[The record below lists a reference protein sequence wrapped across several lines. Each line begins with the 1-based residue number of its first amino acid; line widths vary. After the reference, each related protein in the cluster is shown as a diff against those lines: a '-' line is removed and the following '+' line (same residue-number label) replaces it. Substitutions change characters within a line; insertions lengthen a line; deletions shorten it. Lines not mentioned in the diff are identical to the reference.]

1 LPPKV
6 TFTNVKTL
14 PTRIKIAR
22 SPAIPPLDDASAP
35 KAFAQLY
42 QLVSSGLH
50 PFSSKLGLNCT
61 VLLHGAR
68 GIGKKTVIDWVA
80 DLAGIHVMEVNC
92 FDIASDTDAK
102 TEVAVRAKFDKA
114 VACGPCILML
124 RHIDALARK
133 SVALETGQGNN

>member
-1 LPPKV
+1 M
-6 TFTNVKTL
+6 
-14 PTRIKIAR
+14 
-22 SPAIPPLDDASAP
+22 DDASAP

-114 VACGPCILML
+114 VACGPCILVL

-133 SVALETGQGNN
+133 SVALETGQGNQ